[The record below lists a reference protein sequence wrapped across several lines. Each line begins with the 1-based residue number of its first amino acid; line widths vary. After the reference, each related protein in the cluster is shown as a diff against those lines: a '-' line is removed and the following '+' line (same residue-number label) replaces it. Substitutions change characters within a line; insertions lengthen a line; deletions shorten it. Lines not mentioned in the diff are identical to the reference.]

1 MQKFEKNSANGKT
14 PGAAM
19 HFDEF
24 EEIRKDLESL
34 KANVTSLGRHLKS
47 EGREKAVEAREVLGK
62 GIDALMSRSDKG
74 LEMLDTSVKDNPR
87 RAIALAFA
95 TGIILNFL
103 MRKG

>member
-1 MQKFEKNSANGKT
+1 MQKFQKDSANGKT
-14 PGAAM
+14 PGTPM

-24 EEIRKDLESL
+24 DEIRKDLESL

-47 EGREKAVEAREVLGK
+47 EGKEKASEAREVLGK
-62 GIDALMSRSDKG
+62 GIDALLTRSDRG

-87 RAIALAFA
+87 RALAVAFA